1 MKRPPRS
8 SARCRRTKLPTE
20 EVHCS
25 LYVEG
30 SDPLEP
36 CTWSFVGT
44 SREAAMKVLIH
55 HQRERHSLDPSE
67 LEQRVLRPYDPN
79 A

>member
-1 MKRPPRS
+1 
-8 SARCRRTKLPTE
+8 
-20 EVHCS
+20 
-25 LYVEG
+25 
-30 SDPLEP
+30 
-36 CTWSFVGT
+36 
-44 SREAAMKVLIH
+44 MKVLIH